1 MTSNLFD
8 QKTVHATAEVTIC
21 KDSDLRA
28 LTDNLRQAHDV
39 IKSDA
44 GEWVLLRHADVV
56 AAALDDKRFS
66 SQVSR
71 FLQVPNG
78 LDGAEHE
85 HFRAL
90 IDGYLSKEALLPYVS
105 IFDKV
110 ATELMSELPKGK
122 MLNAVDDI
130 GAVFAVRAQCA
141 WLGWPTELEPRLLQ
155 WMCDNHS
162 ATRSKD
168 DVKMAQVAQ
177 DFDDIIRSVL
187 QPYRNT
193 DEVAGMFKASTAETK
208 TAENNIAINNVTK
221 NSLDMNSVTAQL
233 CRERIDGRELSEAEL
248 VSILRNWTGGDLGS
262 IALCVG
268 VIIAHIV
275 KHPEQ
280 VSVWSRATDSELEAI
295 IDEILRI
302 DDPFVS
308 NRRITTCPVSIGAH
322 KLPKGARVQLNWT
335 SANRDEAVFGD
346 NSFDPQKHG
355 AANVVYGIGKHVC
368 PGRLLATWQLRIA
381 TQALLTH
388 FKDIQLAAGF
398 SLQREQPPLG
408 GYSHVPVVLA

>member
-1 MTSNLFD
+1 MTSNLID
-8 QKTVHATAEVTIC
+8 QKTINLNAEVIFS
-21 KDSDLRA
+21 KESDLRA
-28 LTDNLRQAHDV
+28 LTDDLRQQHDV
-39 IKSDA
+39 IKNEA

-90 IDGYLSKEALLPYVS
+90 IDSYLSKDALMPYVPV
-105 IFDKV
+105 FKKV

-122 MLNAVDDI
+122 TLNAVDDI

-141 WLGWPTELEPRLLQ
+141 WLGWPAELEPRLLQ
-155 WMCDNHS
+155 WMRDNHS
-162 ATRSKD
+162 ASRSKD
-168 DVKMAQVAQ
+168 NARMAQVAQ
-177 DFDDIIRSVL
+177 DFDDIIRLVIS
-187 QPYRNT
+187 PYRNI
-193 DEVAGMFKASTAETK
+193 DAMAGMFNAS
-208 TAENNIAINNVTK
+208 IAK
-221 NSLDMNSVTAQL
+221 NSIDVNSVNINSIDMNSITAKL
-233 CRERIDGRELSEAEL
+233 CCERINGRELSEAEL

-268 VIIAHIV
+268 VIIAYIAQ
-275 KHPEQ
+275 HPEQ
-280 VSVWSRATDSELEAI
+280 VNVWTKASDSELEAI

-308 NRRITTCPVSIGAH
+308 NRRITTCPVAIGAY

-335 SANRDEAVFGD
+335 SANRDEVVFGD
-346 NSFDPQKHG
+346 NGFAPEAHA
-355 AANVVYGIGKHVC
+355 AANLVYGIGKHVC

-381 TQALLTH
+381 TQALLTY
-388 FKDIQLAAGF
+388 FKDLQLAAD
-398 SLQREQPPLG
+398 LPLEREQPPLG
-408 GYSHVPVVLA
+408 GYSNVPVVLG

>member
-8 QKTVHATAEVTIC
+8 QKTAHTTAEVTIC

-39 IKSDA
+39 IKNDV

-78 LDGAEHE
+78 MDGAEHKR
-85 HFRAL
+85 FRAL

-105 IFDKV
+105 IFGKV

-141 WLGWPTELEPRLLQ
+141 WLGWPTELEPKLLQ
-155 WMCDNHS
+155 WMRDNHS

-168 DVKMAQVAQ
+168 NVKMAQVAQ
-177 DFDDIIRSVL
+177 DFDDIIRSVIS
-187 QPYRNT
+187 PYRNA
-193 DEVAGMFKASTAETK
+193 DEMAGMFKASTAG
-208 TAENNIAINNVTK
+208 NNIANNV
-221 NSLDMNSVTAQL
+221 NHSLDMNSVTAQL

-248 VSILRNWTGGDLGS
+248 ASILRNWTGGDLGS

-280 VSVWSRATDSELEAI
+280 VSVWLQATDSELETI

-335 SANRDEAVFGD
+335 SANRDEAVFGEND
-346 NSFDPQKHG
+346 FDPQKHA

-398 SLQREQPPLG
+398 SLEREQPPLG

>member
-1 MTSNLFD
+1 MTSNLID
-8 QKTVHATAEVTIC
+8 QKTINLNAEVIFS
-21 KDSDLRA
+21 KESDLRA
-28 LTDNLRQAHDV
+28 LTDDLRQQHDV
-39 IKSDA
+39 IKNEA

-56 AAALDDKRFS
+56 AAALDDTRFS

-90 IDGYLSKEALLPYVS
+90 IDSYLSKEALTPYVPV
-105 IFDKV
+105 FKKV

-122 MLNAVDDI
+122 TLNAVDDI
-130 GAVFAVRAQCA
+130 GAVFAVRAQCT
-141 WLGWPTELEPRLLQ
+141 WLGWPAELEPRLLQ
-155 WMCDNHS
+155 WMRDNHS
-162 ATRSKD
+162 ASRSKD
-168 DVKMAQVAQ
+168 NARMAQVAQ
-177 DFDDIIRSVL
+177 DFDDIIRLVIS
-187 QPYRNT
+187 PYRNT
-193 DEVAGMFKASTAETK
+193 DAMAGMFNASIAKNRTDV
-208 TAENNIAINNVTK
+208 NSVNI
-221 NSLDMNSVTAQL
+221 NSIDMNSIDMNSITAQL
-233 CRERIDGRELSEAEL
+233 CCERINGRELSEAEL

-268 VIIAHIV
+268 VIIAYIAQ
-275 KHPEQ
+275 HPEQ
-280 VSVWSRATDSELEAI
+280 VNLWTKASDSELEAI

-335 SANRDEAVFGD
+335 SANRDEVVFGD
-346 NSFDPQKHG
+346 NGFAPEAHA
-355 AANVVYGIGKHVC
+355 AANLVYGIGKHVC

-381 TQALLTH
+381 TQVFLTY
-388 FKDIQLAAGF
+388 FKDLQLAADF
-398 SLQREQPPLG
+398 PLEREQPPLG
-408 GYSHVPVVLA
+408 GYSNVPVVLG

>member
-1 MTSNLFD
+1 MTSNLLD
-8 QKTVHATAEVTIC
+8 QKTINLNAEVVTS
-21 KDSDLRA
+21 KESDLRA
-28 LTDNLRQAHDV
+28 LTNNLRQQHDV
-39 IKSDA
+39 IKNEA

-78 LDGAEHE
+78 LDGADHE

-90 IDGYLSKEALLPYVS
+90 IDSYLSKEALMPYVPV
-105 IFDKV
+105 FKKV

-122 MLNAVDDI
+122 TLNAVDDI

-141 WLGWPTELEPRLLQ
+141 WLGWSAELEPRLLQ
-155 WMCDNHS
+155 WMRDNHS
-162 ATRSKD
+162 ASRSKD
-168 DVKMAQVAQ
+168 NARMAQVAQ
-177 DFDDIIRSVL
+177 DFDDIIRLVIS
-187 QPYRNT
+187 PYRNA
-193 DEVAGMFKASTAETK
+193 DAMAGMFNAS
-208 TAENNIAINNVTK
+208 IDV
-221 NSLDMNSVTAQL
+221 NSIDMNSITAQL
-233 CRERIDGRELSEAEL
+233 CCERINGRELSEAEL

-268 VIIAHIV
+268 VIIAYIAQ
-275 KHPEQ
+275 HPEQ
-280 VSVWSRATDSELEAI
+280 VNLWTKASDSELEAI

-308 NRRITTCPVSIGAH
+308 NRRITTCPVAIGAH

-335 SANRDEAVFGD
+335 SANRDEVVFGD
-346 NSFDPQKHG
+346 NGFAPEAHA
-355 AANVVYGIGKHVC
+355 AANLVYGIGKHVC

-381 TQALLTH
+381 TQVLLTY
-388 FKDIQLAAGF
+388 FKDLQLAAD
-398 SLQREQPPLG
+398 LPLEREQLPLG
-408 GYSHVPVVLA
+408 GYSNVPVVLG

>member
-1 MTSNLFD
+1 MTSNLLD
-8 QKTVHATAEVTIC
+8 QKTINLNAEVIIS
-21 KDSDLRA
+21 KESDLRD
-28 LTDNLRQAHDV
+28 LTDNLRQQHDV
-39 IKSDA
+39 IKNEA

-90 IDGYLSKEALLPYVS
+90 IDSYLSKEALMPYAPV
-105 IFDKV
+105 FKKV

-122 MLNAVDDI
+122 TLNAVDDI

-141 WLGWPTELEPRLLQ
+141 WLGWPAELEPRLLQ
-155 WMCDNHS
+155 WMRDNHS
-162 ATRSKD
+162 ASRSKD
-168 DVKMAQVAQ
+168 NARMAQVAQ
-177 DFDDIIRSVL
+177 DFDDIIRLVIT
-187 QPYRNT
+187 PYRNA
-193 DEVAGMFKASTAETK
+193 DAMAGMFNTS
-208 TAENNIAINNVTK
+208 IAK
-221 NSLDMNSVTAQL
+221 NSTDVNSVNINSIDMNSITAQL
-233 CRERIDGRELSEAEL
+233 CCERINGRELSEAEL

-268 VIIAHIV
+268 VIIAYIAQ
-275 KHPEQ
+275 HPEQ
-280 VSVWSRATDSELEAI
+280 VNLWTKASDSELEAI

-308 NRRITTCPVSIGAH
+308 NRRITTCPVAIGAH

-335 SANRDEAVFGD
+335 SANRDEVVFGD
-346 NSFDPQKHG
+346 NGFAPEAHA
-355 AANVVYGIGKHVC
+355 AANLVYGIGKHVC

-381 TQALLTH
+381 TQALLTY
-388 FKDIQLAAGF
+388 FKDLQLAADF
-398 SLQREQPPLG
+398 PLEREQPPLG
-408 GYSHVPVVLA
+408 GYSNVPVVLG

>member
-1 MTSNLFD
+1 MTSHLFD
-8 QKTVHATAEVTIC
+8 QKTAHTTAEVTIC

-39 IKSDA
+39 IKNNDA

-90 IDGYLSKEALLPYVS
+90 IDGYLSKEALMDYVPV
-105 IFDKV
+105 FDKV

-168 DVKMAQVAQ
+168 NVKMAQVAQ
-177 DFDDIIRSVL
+177 DFDDIIRSVIN
-187 QPYRNT
+187 PYRNT
-193 DEVAGMFKASTAETK
+193 DDVAGMFKASTAETN
-208 TAENNIAINNVTK
+208 TAGNNIANNV
-221 NSLDMNSVTAQL
+221 NHSLDMNSVTAQL

-280 VSVWSRATDSELEAI
+280 VSVWLQATDSELETI

-346 NSFDPQKHG
+346 NDFDPQKHA

-381 TQALLTH
+381 TQALLAH
-388 FKDIQLAAGF
+388 FTDITLAAGF
-398 SLQREQPPLG
+398 SLEREQPPLG

>member
-1 MTSNLFD
+1 MTSNLLD
-8 QKTVHATAEVTIC
+8 QKTINLNAEVIFS
-21 KDSDLRA
+21 KESDLRA
-28 LTDNLRQAHDV
+28 LTDDLRQQHDV
-39 IKSDA
+39 IKNEA

-56 AAALDDKRFS
+56 AAALDDTRFS

-90 IDGYLSKEALLPYVS
+90 IDSYLSKEALTPYVPV
-105 IFDKV
+105 FKKV

-122 MLNAVDDI
+122 TLNAVDDI
-130 GAVFAVRAQCA
+130 GAVFAVRAQCT
-141 WLGWPTELEPRLLQ
+141 WLGWPAELEPRLLQ
-155 WMCDNHS
+155 WMRDNHS
-162 ATRSKD
+162 ASRSKD
-168 DVKMAQVAQ
+168 NARMAQVAQ
-177 DFDDIIRSVL
+177 DFDDIIRLVIS
-187 QPYRNT
+187 PYRNA
-193 DEVAGMFKASTAETK
+193 DAMAGMFNAS
-208 TAENNIAINNVTK
+208 IAK
-221 NSLDMNSVTAQL
+221 NSTDVNSVNINSIDMNSITAQL
-233 CRERIDGRELSEAEL
+233 CCERINGRELSEAEL

-268 VIIAHIV
+268 VIIAYIAQ
-275 KHPEQ
+275 HPEQ
-280 VSVWSRATDSELEAI
+280 VNLWTKASDSELEAI

-335 SANRDEAVFGD
+335 SANRDEVVFGD
-346 NSFDPQKHG
+346 NGFAPEAHA
-355 AANVVYGIGKHVC
+355 AANLVYGIGKHVC

-381 TQALLTH
+381 TQVFLTY
-388 FKDIQLAAGF
+388 FKDLQLAADF
-398 SLQREQPPLG
+398 PLEREQPPLG
-408 GYSHVPVVLA
+408 GYSNVPVVLG

>member
-1 MTSNLFD
+1 MTPHLFD
-8 QKTVHATAEVTIC
+8 QKTVHATAEVAIC

-28 LTDNLRQAHDV
+28 LTDNLRQAHEV
-39 IKSDA
+39 IKNEA
-44 GEWVLLRHADVV
+44 GEWVLLRHADIV

-85 HFRAL
+85 RFRAL

-105 IFDKV
+105 VFDKV

-141 WLGWPTELEPRLLQ
+141 WLGWPAELEPRLLQ
-155 WMCDNHS
+155 WMRDNHS
-162 ATRSKD
+162 ASRSKD
-168 DVKMAQVAQ
+168 NARMAQVAQ
-177 DFDDIIRSVL
+177 DFDDIIRLVIS
-187 QPYRNT
+187 PYRNA
-193 DEVAGMFKASTAETK
+193 DAMAGMFNASIAK
-208 TAENNIAINNVTK
+208 NRIDVNSVNI
-221 NSLDMNSVTAQL
+221 NSIDMNSITAQL
-233 CRERIDGRELSEAEL
+233 CCERINGRELSEAEL

-268 VIIAHIV
+268 VIIAYIAQ
-275 KHPEQ
+275 HPEQ
-280 VSVWSRATDSELEAI
+280 VNVWTKASDSELEAI

-308 NRRITTCPVSIGAH
+308 NRRITTCPVSTGAH

-335 SANRDEAVFGD
+335 SANRDEVVFGD
-346 NSFDPQKHG
+346 NGFAPEAHA
-355 AANVVYGIGKHVC
+355 AANLVYGIGKHVC

-381 TQALLTH
+381 TQALLTY
-388 FKDIQLAAGF
+388 FKHLQLAADF
-398 SLQREQPPLG
+398 PLEREQPPLG
-408 GYSHVPVVLA
+408 GYSNVPVVLG

>member
-1 MTSNLFD
+1 MTSSLLD
-8 QKTVHATAEVTIC
+8 QKNINLNAEVIIS
-21 KDSDLRA
+21 KESDLRA
-28 LTDNLRQAHDV
+28 LTDDLRQQHDV
-39 IKSDA
+39 IKNEA

-56 AAALDDKRFS
+56 AAALDDTRFS

-90 IDGYLSKEALLPYVS
+90 IDSYLSKEALTPYAPV
-105 IFDKV
+105 FKKV

-141 WLGWPTELEPRLLQ
+141 WLGWSAELEPRLLQ
-155 WMCDNHS
+155 WMRDNHS
-162 ATRSKD
+162 ASRSKD
-168 DVKMAQVAQ
+168 NARMAQVAQ
-177 DFDDIIRSVL
+177 DFDDIIRLVIS
-187 QPYRNT
+187 PYRNA
-193 DEVAGMFKASTAETK
+193 DAMAGMFNAS
-208 TAENNIAINNVTK
+208 I
-221 NSLDMNSVTAQL
+221 DMNSIDINSITAQL
-233 CRERIDGRELSEAEL
+233 CCERINGRELSEAEL

-268 VIIAHIV
+268 VIIAYIAQ
-275 KHPEQ
+275 HPEQ
-280 VSVWSRATDSELEAI
+280 VNVWTKASDSELEAI

-308 NRRITTCPVSIGAH
+308 NRRITTCPVSTGAH

-335 SANRDEAVFGD
+335 SANRDEVVFGD
-346 NSFDPQKHG
+346 NGFAPEAHA
-355 AANVVYGIGKHVC
+355 AANLVYGIGKHVC

-381 TQALLTH
+381 TQALLTY
-388 FKDIQLAAGF
+388 FKHLQLASDF
-398 SLQREQPPLG
+398 PLEREQPPLG
-408 GYSHVPVVLA
+408 GYSNVPVVLG

>member
-1 MTSNLFD
+1 MTSNLLD
-8 QKTVHATAEVTIC
+8 QKTINLNAEVIFS
-21 KDSDLRA
+21 KESDLRA
-28 LTDNLRQAHDV
+28 LTDDLRQQHDV
-39 IKSDA
+39 IKNEA

-56 AAALDDKRFS
+56 AAALDDTRFS

-90 IDGYLSKEALLPYVS
+90 IDSYLSKEALMPYVPV
-105 IFDKV
+105 FKKV

-141 WLGWPTELEPRLLQ
+141 WLGWPAELEPRLLQ
-155 WMCDNHS
+155 WMRDNHS
-162 ATRSKD
+162 ASRSKD
-168 DVKMAQVAQ
+168 NARMAQVAQ
-177 DFDDIIRSVL
+177 DFDDIIRLVIS
-187 QPYRNT
+187 PYRNA
-193 DEVAGMFKASTAETK
+193 DAMAGMFNAS
-208 TAENNIAINNVTK
+208 I
-221 NSLDMNSVTAQL
+221 DMNSIDINSITAQL
-233 CRERIDGRELSEAEL
+233 CCERINGRELSEAEL

-268 VIIAHIV
+268 VIIAYIAQ
-275 KHPEQ
+275 HPEQ
-280 VSVWSRATDSELEAI
+280 VNVWTKASDSELEAI

-308 NRRITTCPVSIGAH
+308 NRRITTCPVSTGAH

-335 SANRDEAVFGD
+335 SANRDEVVFGD
-346 NSFDPQKHG
+346 NGFAPEAHA
-355 AANVVYGIGKHVC
+355 AANLVYGIGKHVC

-381 TQALLTH
+381 TQALLTY
-388 FKDIQLAAGF
+388 FKDLQLAADF
-398 SLQREQPPLG
+398 PLEREQPPLG
-408 GYSHVPVVLA
+408 GYSNVPVVLG